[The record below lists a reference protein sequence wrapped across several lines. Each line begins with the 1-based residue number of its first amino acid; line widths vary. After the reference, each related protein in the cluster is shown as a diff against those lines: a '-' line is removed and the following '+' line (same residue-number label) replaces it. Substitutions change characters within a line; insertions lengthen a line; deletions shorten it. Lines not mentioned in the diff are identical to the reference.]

1 MAKNSTKI
9 KTLLESMLKR
19 IKMGQLTANKHV
31 EAQLAFNEQV
41 SSDLAHL
48 HKQMDLRHTDV
59 DEVRRHHDQSRSI
72 APPLLHHQPQ
82 IPPTEQ
88 PFPCLANAGSPLIRT
103 RPAASLFGA
112 AQLQAQQEAYPEERR
127 DTYTVKPH
135 KHDFPRFDGSAS
147 YLWIDLGESYFK
159 LYCVPSHR
167 WINVPQQRAG
177 YHLVRQKV
185 TRIEQLQKCHKFLR
199 LGEADAGGSNG
210 RHGTC
215 IANFADMDQNQHVIL
230 RFDKP
235 LEMILP
241 H

>member
-59 DEVRRHHDQSRSI
+59 DEVRRHRDQSRSI

-88 PFPCLANAGSPLIRT
+88 PFPCLANTGSPLIRT

-112 AQLQAQQEAYPEERR
+112 AQLHAQQEAYPEERR
-127 DTYTVKPH
+127 DTYTVKPP

-147 YLWIDLGESYFK
+147 YLWIDRGESYFK

-167 WINVPQQRAG
+167 WVATASLYIEGHAAHWLQAFHQAYRALNWQELCAVVKEEFG
-177 YHLVRQKV
+177 PDEFKM
-185 TRIEQLQKCHKFLR
+185 EMHKL
-199 LGEADAGGSNG
+199 L
-210 RHGTC
+210 
-215 IANFADMDQNQHVIL
+215 
-230 RFDKP
+230 
-235 LEMILP
+235 
-241 H
+241 